1 MKKGKFKGINPGL
14 INLVRMV
21 KVLARI
27 KKGMMQQ
34 SLIRRRR
41 KIRKT
46 FNVIIVKK
54 WDIMYLNADQR
65 EY

>member
-1 MKKGKFKGINPGL
+1 VKKGKFKGINPGL